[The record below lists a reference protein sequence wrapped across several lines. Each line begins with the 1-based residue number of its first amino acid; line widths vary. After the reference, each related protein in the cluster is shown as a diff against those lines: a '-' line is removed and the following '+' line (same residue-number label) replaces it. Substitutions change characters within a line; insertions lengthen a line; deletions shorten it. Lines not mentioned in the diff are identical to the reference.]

1 LRQNIKIEG
10 RYKQVDFHKI
20 IFSIISDVSGV
31 PLEQLSESISLEEL
45 EINSIVFIQL
55 VIRCENEFDIE
66 FEDNQLLLT
75 NFPTINELVEYIRMK
90 YQESN
95 P

>member
-1 LRQNIKIEG
+1 M
-10 RYKQVDFHKI
+10 DFHKI